1 MFDFDSAKTDAMPR
15 IEAGSCLAVANE
27 TRADHAK
34 GRFESK
40 SDVMIG
46 SEQIPATGKSFE
58 LMRSTLRKRQAR
70 TGDKVGHYP

>member
-1 MFDFDSAKTDAMPR
+1 MRWRGCRFDVVHS
-15 IEAGSCLAVANE
+15 GSQNHCLAVANE

-34 GRFESK
+34 GRFESN